1 MGGCLGYS
9 LNVIMLNYRSLRG
22 TYYYHLNI
30 KEMDHIV
37 FNKKRYV
44 MLHETVSQK
53 LLVFTLYV
61 NPYMS
66 KGVSHLTLLDEPIT
80 TFVVLFLVFSL
91 FIQISSEQQRRAW
104 FDATLEM
111 WSLIWICNVCQ
122 RPTKWRQGVNL
133 FCLFCCFTSQVNSYG
148 HCGTVSSPNH
158 TFSWAGLNKRIT
170 SNSCTYFRL

>member
-37 FNKKRYV
+37 FIKKWYV
-44 MLHETVSQK
+44 MFHETVSQK

-80 TFVVLFLVFSL
+80 TFVVLFLVFFYLSKFL
-91 FIQISSEQQRRAW
+91 ANNSEEPGS
-104 FDATLEM
+104 TLP
-111 WSLIWICNVCQ
+111 WKC
-122 RPTKWRQGVNL
+122 GV
-133 FCLFCCFTSQVNSYG
+133 
-148 HCGTVSSPNH
+148 
-158 TFSWAGLNKRIT
+158 
-170 SNSCTYFRL
+170 